1 MDVQPSRQMQ
11 LSDYLPRSLHT
22 NATQASRFVATFQHQ
37 DRVAA
42 SPLLQST
49 VILLAAA
56 GSDANPPLDRIC
68 DSHPHISPDGPSS
81 AAATTTNTTAKMSVS
96 PTQSLQLAEYLE
108 RLPGTTFKKLYQQPS
123 TAFAIFRRMLPH
135 LAKTFVMR
143 MIYMPRPMSLGD
155 LDAWVK
161 PEAKRKKDQALSI
174 LRSLHI
180 IQVSAPS
187 KEKPQEI
194 QLMANFKTSLRLAL
208 TGGGTHNSFG
218 VPSTLIVPLEIDIP
232 FLDRYARK
240 KWDDILHFV
249 VSSVGYKS
257 VGESSGANKGVKE
270 LLIAGRLVDRRPS
283 GGLGITQAGFTFL
296 LQEANAQVWTLLLLW
311 LEAMGNAKGSGLD
324 SVDMLSFLFMLA
336 SLELGRAYDTNAL
349 TEERRNMLPSLVDFG
364 LIYIPQ
370 HKRSMFFPT
379 RLATT
384 LTSGGNSL
392 RSISEG
398 VTAATSAAQNGN
410 QPGPL
415 GGSADQSGSVVIE
428 TNYRLYAYTQSTL
441 QIAVL
446 ALFAKLNMRFPD
458 MVAGRITRSSIRQ
471 AINFGITADQII
483 SYLAVHAHEQMHRT
497 AALTNKPI
505 LAPTVV
511 DQIRLW
517 QLENERMKT
526 TSGFLFR
533 DFTDDK
539 DYLDT
544 ARFSEEIGVLVWKN
558 DHARMFFANKHEQ
571 IKDFLKTRKKAE

>member
-1 MDVQPSRQMQ
+1 MSNNP
-11 LSDYLPRSLHT
+11 SLH
-22 NATQASRFVATFQHQ
+22 
-37 DRVAA
+37 
-42 SPLLQST
+42 
-49 VILLAAA
+49 
-56 GSDANPPLDRIC
+56 
-68 DSHPHISPDGPSS
+68 
-81 AAATTTNTTAKMSVS
+81 
-96 PTQSLQLAEYLE
+96 LAEYLE

-143 MIYMPRPMSLGD
+143 MLFMPQAMTLND
-155 LDAWVK
+155 LDVWVK
-161 PEAKRKKDQALSI
+161 PEAKRKKDQSLSI
-174 LRSLHI
+174 LRGLHI
-180 IQVSAPS
+180 VQISAPS

-194 QLMANFKTSLRLAL
+194 QLMSNFKRSLRLAL
-208 TGGGTHNSFG
+208 TGGGNHNSFG
-218 VPSTLIVPLEIDIP
+218 VPSSLLIPPEIDLA

-240 KWDDILHFV
+240 KWEDVLHFV

-257 VGESSGANKGVKE
+257 VGDGSGPNKGVKE
-270 LLIAGRLVDRRPS
+270 LLIAGRLVDRRPNGS
-283 GGLGITQAGFTFL
+283 LGITQAGFTFL

-311 LEAMGNAKGSGLD
+311 LDVLGNNQGSGLD
-324 SVDMLSFLFMLA
+324 PVDMLSFLFMLA

-392 RSISEG
+392 RTISEG
-398 VTAATSAAQNGN
+398 VTAATQSAQTS
-410 QPGPL
+410 QQSLGPL
-415 GGSADQSGSVVIE
+415 GGGGGGEQAQAQAGSVVIE
-428 TNYRLYAYTQSTL
+428 TNYRLYAYTQSAL

-458 MVAGRITRSSIRQ
+458 MVAGRLSRASIRQ

-483 SYLAVHAHEQMHRT
+483 SYLAAHAHEQMHRT
-497 AALTNKPI
+497 ATLTNKPV
-505 LAPTVV
+505 LPPTVV

-544 ARFSEEIGVLVWKN
+544 ARFSEEIGVLVWRN
-558 DHARMFFANKHEQ
+558 DHAQMFFANKHEQ

>member
-1 MDVQPSRQMQ
+1 MSNNP
-11 LSDYLPRSLHT
+11 SLH
-22 NATQASRFVATFQHQ
+22 
-37 DRVAA
+37 
-42 SPLLQST
+42 
-49 VILLAAA
+49 
-56 GSDANPPLDRIC
+56 
-68 DSHPHISPDGPSS
+68 
-81 AAATTTNTTAKMSVS
+81 
-96 PTQSLQLAEYLE
+96 LAEYLE

-143 MIYMPRPMSLGD
+143 MLFMPNPMTLND
-155 LDAWVK
+155 LDVWVK
-161 PEAKRKKDQALSI
+161 PEAKRKKDQSLSI
-174 LRSLHI
+174 LRGLHI
-180 IQVSAPS
+180 VQISAPS

-194 QLMANFKTSLRLAL
+194 QLMSNFKRSLRLAL
-208 TGGGTHNSFG
+208 TGGGNHNSFG
-218 VPSTLIVPLEIDIP
+218 VPSSLLIPPEIDLL

-240 KWDDILHFV
+240 KWEDVLHFV

-257 VGESSGANKGVKE
+257 VGDGSGPNKGVKE
-270 LLIAGRLVDRRPS
+270 LLIAGRLVDRRPN

-311 LEAMGNAKGSGLD
+311 LDVLGNNKGSGLD
-324 SVDMLSFLFMLA
+324 PVDMLSFLFMLA

-392 RSISEG
+392 RTISEG
-398 VTAATSAAQNGN
+398 VTAATQSAQTS
-410 QPGPL
+410 QQSLGPL
-415 GGSADQSGSVVIE
+415 GGGGGEQQAGSVVIE
-428 TNYRLYAYTQSTL
+428 TNYRLYAYTQSAL

-458 MVAGRITRSSIRQ
+458 MVAGRLSRASIRQ

-483 SYLAVHAHEQMHRT
+483 SYLAAHAHEQMHRT
-497 AALTNKPI
+497 AALTNKPV
-505 LAPTVV
+505 LPPTVV

-544 ARFSEEIGVLVWKN
+544 ARFSEEIGVLVWRN

-571 IKDFLKTRKKAE
+571 IKDFLKTRKRAE

>member
-1 MDVQPSRQMQ
+1 
-11 LSDYLPRSLHT
+11 
-22 NATQASRFVATFQHQ
+22 
-37 DRVAA
+37 
-42 SPLLQST
+42 
-49 VILLAAA
+49 
-56 GSDANPPLDRIC
+56 
-68 DSHPHISPDGPSS
+68 
-81 AAATTTNTTAKMSVS
+81 MS
-96 PTQSLQLAEYLE
+96 
-108 RLPGTTFKKLYQQPS
+108 
-123 TAFAIFRRMLPH
+123 
-135 LAKTFVMR
+135 
-143 MIYMPRPMSLGD
+143 
-155 LDAWVK
+155 
-161 PEAKRKKDQALSI
+161 
-174 LRSLHI
+174 
-180 IQVSAPS
+180 
-187 KEKPQEI
+187 
-194 QLMANFKTSLRLAL
+194 NFKRSLRLAL
-208 TGGGTHNSFG
+208 TGGGNHNSFG
-218 VPSTLIVPLEIDIP
+218 VPSSLLIPPEIDLQ

-240 KWDDILHFV
+240 KWEDVLHFV

-257 VGESSGANKGVKE
+257 VGDGSGPNKGVKE
-270 LLIAGRLVDRRPS
+270 LLIAGRLVERRPN

-311 LEAMGNAKGSGLD
+311 LDVLGNNKGSGLD
-324 SVDMLSFLFMLA
+324 PVDMLSFLFMLA

-392 RSISEG
+392 RTISEG
-398 VTAATSAAQNGN
+398 VTAATQSAQTS
-410 QPGPL
+410 QQSLGPL
-415 GGSADQSGSVVIE
+415 SGGGEQQSGSVVIE
-428 TNYRLYAYTQSTL
+428 TNYRLYAYTQSAL

-458 MVAGRITRSSIRQ
+458 MVAGRLSRASIRQ

-483 SYLAVHAHEQMHRT
+483 SYLAAHAHEQMHRT
-497 AALTNKPI
+497 AALTNKPV
-505 LAPTVV
+505 LPPTVV

-533 DFTDDK
+533 DFIDDK

-544 ARFSEEIGVLVWKN
+544 ARFSEEIGVLVWRN

-571 IKDFLKTRKKAE
+571 IKDFLKTRKRAE